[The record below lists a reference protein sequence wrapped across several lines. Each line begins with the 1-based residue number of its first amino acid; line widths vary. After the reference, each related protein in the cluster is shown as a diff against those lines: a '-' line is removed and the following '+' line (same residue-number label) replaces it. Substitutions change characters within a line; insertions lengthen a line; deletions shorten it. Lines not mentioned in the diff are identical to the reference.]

1 MTLDAVSFWL
11 GFSLCGNVIAV
22 TWLLAKVAK
31 RINKEIDRW

>member
-22 TWLLAKVAK
+22 TWTLAKAVK
-31 RINKEIDRW
+31 LINREIDRW